1 MALNAI
7 VPVLLYK
14 LFKRYVS
21 RSEFSAL
28 VVATTFPLG
37 KSIFDV
43 TLRGQVD
50 PVSIVIL
57 LGIATDCIAL
67 LFGGSAR
74 LLLVRESL
82 FSGAFGLACFLSLL
96 LPRPMMFFF
105 GRQFMAGTDPQKRV
119 RFDASWQ
126 LPEVRFSNRLIT
138 AVWGCVFLGEL
149 ILRIALIYTVSAA
162 TVLFVS
168 PILLGTLTIITLMWT
183 LSYAR
188 RIRLRVFDRVTQ
200 LLSSNAS

>member
-7 VPVLLYK
+7 VPVLSYK

-96 LPRPMMFFF
+96 LPRPMMFLF